1 MSSRF
6 SNYGEL
12 SKETIKNVTI
22 EEKNKFMKTE
32 DEKKNVEPD
41 KDKLA
46 KLTYQQL
53 MVGMGL
59 FANNGRFSQLY

>member
-12 SKETIKNVTI
+12 SKETIKNVMTI
-22 EEKNKFMKTE
+22 AEKIE